1 MGIPYFPGCT
11 LSTKAKNYDRSGR
24 AVAEALDVPL
34 EELPEWQCC
43 GATFPLMLDDSMALI
58 APTRILY
65 QAQQAG
71 ERVTTLC
78 AICFNV
84 LRRSQALLERDEE
97 MLDRI
102 NWFTEQDYEGDVHVA
117 HFLEILRDEIG
128 WGEGGEAE
136 STDDITRTPLAERV
150 KRPLT
155 GLKVAPYYGC
165 LLLRPFEEIGLDDP
179 EDPRILHDL
188 VRALGAEP
196 IDFPYSVECC
206 GSYLVVKEPE
216 VPKSLAEDIVSSA
229 AEHGADLIMTA
240 CPLCQFNLDYPQRE
254 TQARRAGED
263 VPVVY
268 FTQLMAVALDLPVE
282 TWGFEDH
289 YVPPGP
295 VIERAVNDH

>member
-11 LSTKAKNYDRSGR
+11 LSTNAKNYDRSAR
-24 AVAEALDVPL
+24 AVAKTLGLEL

-78 AICFNV
+78 SICFNV

-102 NWFTEQDYEGDVHVA
+102 NWFTEQDYEGNVYVA
-117 HFLEILRDEIG
+117 HFLELLRDDLG
-128 WGEGGEAE
+128 WEEGPA
-136 STDDITRTPLAERV
+136 PLAKHV

-155 GLKVAPYYGC
+155 GLKAAPYYGC
-165 LLLRPFEEIGLDDP
+165 LLLRPYDEIGLDDP
-179 EDPRILHDL
+179 ENPRILHDL
-188 VRALGAEP
+188 LRALGAEP
-196 IDFPYSVECC
+196 VDFPYNVECC
-206 GSYLVVKEPE
+206 GSYLMVKDPE
-216 VPKSLAEDIVSSA
+216 VPETLSQEIVTSA
-229 AEHGADLIMTA
+229 GEHGADVVVTV

-254 TQARRAGED
+254 SAGTRTGSRI
-263 VPVVY
+263 PVVY
-268 FTQLMAVALDLPVE
+268 FTQLMAVALGLPEE

-289 YVPPGP
+289 YVDPKRLFA
-295 VIERAVNDH
+295 E